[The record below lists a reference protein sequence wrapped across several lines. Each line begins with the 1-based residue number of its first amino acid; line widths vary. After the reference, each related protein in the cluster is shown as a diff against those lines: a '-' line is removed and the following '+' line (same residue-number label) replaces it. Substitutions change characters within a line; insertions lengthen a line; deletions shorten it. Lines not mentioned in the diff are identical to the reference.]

1 MNRSTGGQT
10 VGVITGD
17 NEIEEGIKAD
27 EIESIRIAIRS
38 RHSQIRELN
47 KRLVELGSEPEEG

>member
-1 MNRSTGGQT
+1 M
-10 VGVITGD
+10 GVITGD
-17 NEIEEGIKAD
+17 NEIEDAITAD